1 MSERTPAITELVAQ
15 LRNGEITKEEMFQKL
30 NELKKQKSAPAGRA
44 DMSSSV
50 AGSAEP
56 PPPPSGASN
65 PDSPNPFDSF
75 TPVGKGQGQKDGETV
90 MSIPTGTPDRKE
102 VLQRMIQEKRQEK
115 NLSRSAANT
124 ATKVE
129 KERLQKMVEERR
141 KLQQEAASKA
151 PPPPPMDMSVNV
163 SAINSTT
170 GSMLGMNDT
179 AASVSQP
186 PPPPKTDTGS
196 APKATRGRRHPSPQV
211 RASRSYRINTSKAPA
226 TPSTVK
232 SSAAQQAGNSE
243 LTFKPKIR
251 PLPSGIYGG
260 GTPNGSIKG
269 GSNAHL
275 SFDERTKRTV
285 EERENKLNEK
295 RQQKQSKELD
305 GCTFNPAININSKRA
320 AQMAKKDNR
329 TVAERLY
336 DERVH
341 LAAKQQMRVKQQE
354 AEAEKVFE
362 DTHTFTPGLGVGEG
376 SVKKK
381 KVIRKRDGTPVQSR
395 FRQVAASPCQ
405 RPTDQ
410 KDKRCSF
417 TPTVTGVR
425 GNMSSAKLYLKN
437 DVFSRLQNGAQS
449 SNNEGQAKEN
459 ENPVFNAADVDE
471 EEPRPVMDMA
481 TFMNNVQKK
490 KVVRPASAGRSR
502 PKSATK
508 AAAARPSSAGRSRPS
523 TSGSVGGNSAKVD
536 SAQFHAFLARQNQT
550 ELKKKQKIDHLRRQS
565 QQTHKPVLCS
575 TTINLTQ
582 DRKQEDFL
590 KRLKQYQVRKDHQ
603 QIKLKAQH
611 NTDPECT
618 FEPSLNSKSNDLA
631 EGGRSVVELSRGD
644 HLRKETTQKMLR
656 LRHEQSQM
664 KELTFHP
671 KVNHSNKVAR
681 NASSRLK
688 IVEDPDNYL
697 SRLQQNAKHRKDTLR
712 RKAQELE
719 MKTLEECTFR
729 PQTSECPG
737 YIKRIARSMALTK
750 VDKQEGIDAGK
761 PEWR

>member
-1 MSERTPAITELVAQ
+1 M
-15 LRNGEITKEEMFQKL
+15 
-30 NELKKQKSAPAGRA
+30 
-44 DMSSSV
+44 
-50 AGSAEP
+50 
-56 PPPPSGASN
+56 
-65 PDSPNPFDSF
+65 
-75 TPVGKGQGQKDGETV
+75 
-90 MSIPTGTPDRKE
+90 
-102 VLQRMIQEKRQEK
+102 
-115 NLSRSAANT
+115 
-124 ATKVE
+124 
-129 KERLQKMVEERR
+129 
-141 KLQQEAASKA
+141 
-151 PPPPPMDMSVNV
+151 
-163 SAINSTT
+163 
-170 GSMLGMNDT
+170 
-179 AASVSQP
+179 
-186 PPPPKTDTGS
+186 
-196 APKATRGRRHPSPQV
+196 
-211 RASRSYRINTSKAPA
+211 
-226 TPSTVK
+226 
-232 SSAAQQAGNSE
+232 
-243 LTFKPKIR
+243 
-251 PLPSGIYGG
+251 
-260 GTPNGSIKG
+260 
-269 GSNAHL
+269 
-275 SFDERTKRTV
+275 
-285 EERENKLNEK
+285 
-295 RQQKQSKELD
+295 
-305 GCTFNPAININSKRA
+305 
-320 AQMAKKDNR
+320 
-329 TVAERLY
+329 
-336 DERVH
+336 
-341 LAAKQQMRVKQQE
+341 
-354 AEAEKVFE
+354 
-362 DTHTFTPGLGVGEG
+362 
-376 SVKKK
+376 
-381 KVIRKRDGTPVQSR
+381 
-395 FRQVAASPCQ
+395 
-405 RPTDQ
+405 
-410 KDKRCSF
+410 
-417 TPTVTGVR
+417 
-425 GNMSSAKLYLKN
+425 KN

-508 AAAARPSSAGRSRPS
+508 TAAARPSSAGRSRPS

-603 QIKLKAQH
+603 KIKLKAQH
-611 NTDPECT
+611 HSDPECT
-618 FEPSLNSKSNDLA
+618 FEPTLNSKSNDLA

-750 VDKQEGIDAGK
+750 VDKQEGVDAGK

>member
-1 MSERTPAITELVAQ
+1 MTERTPAITELVAQ

-30 NELKKQKSAPAGRA
+30 NDLKKSKSKQQ
-44 DMSSSV
+44 S
-50 AGSAEP
+50 EQP
-56 PPPPSGASN
+56 PPPPQAGSGV
-65 PDSPNPFDSF
+65 PESPNPFDSF
-75 TPVGKGQGQKDGETV
+75 GASGQIVEEEG

-102 VLQRMIQEKRQEK
+102 VLQRMIQEKRAQK
-115 NLSRSAANT
+115 DLSLSAANN

-129 KERLQKMVEERR
+129 KERLKKMVEERR
-141 KLQQEAASKA
+141 RKQVEKNRGEV
-151 PPPPPMDMSVNV
+151 DMSVNV
-163 SAINSTT
+163 SAIQGETT

-179 AASVSQP
+179 TTTSLP
-186 PPPPKTDTGS
+186 LPPPKTTDKSKS
-196 APKATRGRRHPSPQV
+196 ARSTTTQNRRHPSPQV
-211 RASRSYRINTSKAPA
+211 RASRSYRLNTTT

-232 SSAAQQAGNSE
+232 TSLAQKTSSSE

-260 GTPNGSIKG
+260 GTPNGGKKEEM
-269 GSNAHL
+269 
-275 SFDERTKRTV
+275 SFEERTRRGSV
-285 EERENKLNEK
+285 ERESKLREK
-295 RQQKQSKELD
+295 REQKQSKELD
-305 GCTFNPAININSKRA
+305 GCTFNPAININSMRA

-341 LAAKQQMRVKQQE
+341 LAAKQQMRVKMQE
-354 AEAEKVFE
+354 REAEKAFE
-362 DTHTFTPGLGVGEG
+362 DAHTFKPEVGVVVGEG
-376 SVKKK
+376 SAMK

-405 RPTDQ
+405 RPTDK
-410 KDKRCSF
+410 KDKQCSF
-417 TPTVTGVR
+417 TPKVTGVR

-437 DVFSRLQNGAQS
+437 DVFSRLQNGAK
-449 SNNEGQAKEN
+449 EGGGMKEN
-459 ENPVFNAADVDE
+459 ENPVFDAADVEE

-502 PKSATK
+502 PNNKTVGSARK
-508 AAAARPSSAGRSRPS
+508 ARASSAGRSRP
-523 TSGSVGGNSAKVD
+523 NSAAGKTTTTD

-550 ELKKKQKIDHLRRQS
+550 ELKKKQKIDHLKRQQ

-575 TTINLTQ
+575 TTVNLTQ

-603 QIKLKAQH
+603 QIKLQAQH

-618 FEPSLNSKSNDLA
+618 FRPALNSKSNNLA

-664 KELTFHP
+664 KELTFAP
-671 KVNHSNKVAR
+671 QVNHSNKVAR
-681 NASSRLK
+681 NATSRLK

-697 SRLQQNAKHRKDTLR
+697 SRLQQSAKNRKDVLR

-719 MKTLEECTFR
+719 MKTLQECTFR
-729 PQTSECPG
+729 PETSECPG

-750 VDKQEGIDAGK
+750 VDRQESIEAGK
-761 PEWR
+761 PEWK